1 MTESQSAYCAETIKD
16 QEILA
21 ALREVLKAG
30 YGKVIITI
38 ADYQIKEIEKS
49 TKVRVAK

>member
-1 MTESQSAYCAETIKD
+1 MADTPESMRD
-16 QEILA
+16 HEILQ

-38 ADYQIKEIEKS
+38 ANFQVETVEKTIS
-49 TKVRVAK
+49 VKVAKK